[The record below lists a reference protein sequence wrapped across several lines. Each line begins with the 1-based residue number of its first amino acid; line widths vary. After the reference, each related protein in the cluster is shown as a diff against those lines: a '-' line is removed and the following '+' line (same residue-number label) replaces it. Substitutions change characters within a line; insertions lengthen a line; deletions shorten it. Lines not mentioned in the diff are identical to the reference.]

1 MSIHMHAH
9 THTHTDTDYTTQRER
24 KQSLHPHRKLDGGG
38 DSPLRVQ
45 LHSAANS
52 VVTVG
57 LSLSCPALTPYPQ
70 DESMNLLG
78 PPPASVS

>member
-1 MSIHMHAH
+1 M
-9 THTHTDTDYTTQRER
+9 HTHTDTYYTTQRER

-45 LHSAANS
+45 KLMSQLHSAANS
-52 VVTVG
+52 VVTLG
-57 LSLSCPALTPYPQ
+57 LSLSCPALIPYPQ